1 MKNIFKYILAAAA
14 VSFAATACVEEETHP
29 YGEPDVDGC
38 YGVYFPVQDAS
49 GSHTYDPTM
58 TKEITISVSRKN
70 TKGNITVPYNI
81 TTDTPEAFKCGEI
94 AFEDGQTETKLLVTF
109 PSIET
114 GVTYNLS
121 LSISDP
127 QYASKYDSGAC
138 SFDFS
143 VMCVEWKKFFGPGAS
158 EEKAEGELTTKTLEN
173 ISDVTSVKTEMS
185 YYETSY
191 PNINFCKL
199 SKVFDFTEGAEPI
212 DYIFYWNTSTNNLY
226 VPSQEF
232 YTRSDGKNIAVG
244 DAAAFYDSYY
254 AWGSTPDSGAEYFT
268 WQPAWLAKNG
278 FYQPHYDGAGGF
290 YLADCIY
297 LVEGG
302 KATGSGWAFGD
313 DASEMSADLYV
324 APGFVRVDYSIEVT
338 TDYPENGLMPLYFET
353 GADVTTIKYV
363 AVEGKPTPNQ
373 LDELLKSL
381 AGNTAKDI
389 HEIKE
394 FILDET
400 TGKNNSAAAVSFKT
414 SGTYSIIAG
423 AFDKE
428 GEMQESTS
436 IVLNYIAADDS
447 SVDVKL
453 AVGVEDTPKRY
464 ESAGHNVYNSLG
476 YYVSVGE
483 DATDVKVGLYTT
495 ATVDKFGM
503 DAVLSDLRY
512 EDEKTNSSV
521 SADILDEMKA
531 VGGFYSLMTSLKDNT
546 SYTLVVWATNGTKA
560 TFEAVEYTTAKYPEV
575 FKTLGTGLYSED
587 IVGPLF
593 GQKVVSYEITIEE
606 SEETPGKY
614 RLVNPYS
621 SYPANPTGGYDNS
634 NDYNIV
640 IFANDPERV
649 YIPLQETGCDY
660 GYGMM
665 SMMSMAYFQ
674 IATGNMTADQCAEAG
689 LFGTLKDGVITFPV
703 KALLVTD
710 DDGTYYAN
718 NNGGFKIILP
728 SAYKETDE
736 EATTAS
742 VSSSIKGT
750 EAKSGKEFVKA
761 RLSVGQKTYVSYE
774 RDIRPVEMT
783 VSNIGSVRK
792 DKNKKEISFKADR
805 NILK

>member
-14 VSFAATACVEEETHP
+14 VSLAATACVEEEIHAP
-29 YGEPDVDGC
+29 GEADLDGC
-38 YGVYFPVQDAS
+38 YGVYFPAQDAS

-70 TKGNITVPYNI
+70 TEGDITVPYNI
-81 TTDTPEAFKCGEI
+81 ATDTPEAFKCGEI
-94 AFEDGQTETKLLVTF
+94 AFEDGQTETTLHVTF
-109 PSIET
+109 PSIKT

-199 SKVFDFTEGAEPI
+199 TKVFDFTEGAEPI

-268 WQPAWLAKNG
+268 WQPTWLAKNG
-278 FYQPHYDGAGGF
+278 FYQPHYDGVGGF

-353 GADVTTIKYV
+353 GADVTTIKYI

-389 HEIKE
+389 QEIKE

-453 AVGVEDTPKRY
+453 TVGVEDTPKRY

-546 SYTLVVWATNGTKA
+546 SYTLVVWATNGNKA

-575 FKTLGTGLYSED
+575 WKSLGTGLYTD
-587 IVGPLF
+587 DLIAPGYGAPN
-593 GQKVVSYEITIEE
+593 VSYKVTIEE

-614 RLVNPYS
+614 RLVNPYGEAFPYNEPGDWDDS
-621 SYPANPTGGYDNS
+621 QDYPLVIYAS
-634 NDYNIV
+634 N
-640 IFANDPERV
+640 PERV
-649 YIPLQETGCDY
+649 YFGLQSTGCDW
-660 GYGMM
+660 GDGEM
-665 SMMSMAYFQ
+665 SVLSMAWYYMSNGQ
-674 IATGNMTADQCAEAG
+674 TADEVAEAG

-703 KALLVTD
+703 KALGLVLG
-710 DDGTYYAN
+710 GTIYYGN
-718 NNGGFKIILP
+718 PNGAFKVVLP
-728 SAYKETDE
+728 SAYTETDE

-750 EAKSGKEFVKA
+750 GVKSGKEFRKA

-774 RDIRPVEMT
+774 REIRPVEMT
-783 VSNIGSVRK
+783 VSNISSVRK
-792 DKNKKEISFKADR
+792 DKNNKEISFKADR
-805 NILK
+805 NILR